1 MNKDDLKAA
10 IENRTNAAANVK
22 SREAERQEIE
32 SHINEFIA
40 RGGKIDVAGITTPV
54 PPNAANFTIYPSRK

>member
-22 SREAERQEIE
+22 SREVERQEIN
-32 SHINEFIA
+32 SHISDVLS
-40 RGGKIDVAGITTPV
+40 RGGKIDVAGITKPV
-54 PPNAANFTIYPSRK
+54 PPKAANFTIHPSRK